1 MLVSVLC
8 ASLTPL
14 HSPASLQVNNAAAFW
29 LGKLEDVTP
38 EDWMKV
44 LQTNVIGYSN
54 QIQAAL
60 PHFKEQGKGVVVNL
74 SSMSACK

>member
-1 MLVSVLC
+1 M
-8 ASLTPL
+8 
-14 HSPASLQVNNAAAFW
+14 
-29 LGKLEDVTP
+29 TP
-38 EDWMKV
+38 EIWTKV

-74 SSMSACK
+74 ASVSSCTLYRS